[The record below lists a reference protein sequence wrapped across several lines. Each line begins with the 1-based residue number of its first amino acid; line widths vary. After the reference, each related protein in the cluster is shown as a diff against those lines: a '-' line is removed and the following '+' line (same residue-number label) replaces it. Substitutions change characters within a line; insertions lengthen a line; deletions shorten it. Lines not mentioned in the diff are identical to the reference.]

1 MIYDVL
7 ARYYDAL
14 VGDAQATE
22 SWCKFI
28 EKHVP
33 GKELLE
39 LACGSGEITIA
50 LAKRG
55 YRIDASDLSE
65 AMIHEAM
72 RKEKND
78 IHFFVMDMNAFTVE
92 KQYDGIL
99 CLCDSINYL
108 IEENQIQ
115 ALFKRVYEHL
125 RKDGVWLFDTHSLD
139 RLEEFQDEFYEEG
152 IVEGKQYAWSILAD
166 DPYLYHNFI
175 FYDEDAHAQMEQHVQ
190 RVYDPKFLNC
200 YLKPYFEVEIYT
212 DFMLQGIQSGEKYF
226 YVCRRK

>member
-14 VGDAQATE
+14 VGDEQATE
-22 SWCKFI
+22 SWSRFI
-28 EKHVP
+28 EQHVP

-50 LAKRG
+50 LAKQG
-55 YRIDASDLSE
+55 YHIDASDLSE
-65 AMIHEAM
+65 AMIEEAL
-72 RKEKND
+72 RKGQND
-78 IHFFVMDMNAFTVE
+78 IHFFVMDMNTFTVE

-108 IEENQIQ
+108 VEESQIQ
-115 ALFKRVYEHL
+115 ALFKQVYKHL
-125 RKDGVWLFDTHSLD
+125 RQDGVWLFDTHSMD

-175 FYDEDAHAQMEQHVQ
+175 FYDEDANAQMEQHIQ
-190 RVYDPKFLNC
+190 RVYDPKALNR
-200 YLKPYFEVEIYT
+200 YLEPYFNVEIYT
-212 DFMLQGIQSGEKYF
+212 DFTLSGIQPGEKYF

>member
-14 VGDAQATE
+14 VGDEQATE
-22 SWCKFI
+22 SWRRFI
-28 EKHVP
+28 EQHVP

-50 LAKRG
+50 LAKQG
-55 YRIDASDLSE
+55 YHIDASDLSE
-65 AMIHEAM
+65 AMIEEALC
-72 RKEKND
+72 KGQND
-78 IHFFVMDMNAFTVE
+78 IHFFVMDMNTFTVE

-108 IEENQIQ
+108 VEEGQIQ
-115 ALFKRVYEHL
+115 ALFKQVYKHL
-125 RKDGVWLFDTHSLD
+125 RKDGVWLFDTHSMD

-175 FYDEDAHAQMEQHVQ
+175 FYDEDANAQMEQHIQ
-190 RVYDPKFLNC
+190 RVYDPKALNR
-200 YLKPYFEVEIYT
+200 YLEPYFEVEIYT
-212 DFMLQGIQSGEKYF
+212 DFTLSGIQPGEKYF